1 MCLTLLFASPQAEDC
16 KEQLTAALEK
26 YRRSNG
32 GGDPAAQAAGQQ
44 ISLSSLQ
51 SPDAKLLSRPLLRLR
66 QACLHPQ
73 LGPFGLKK
81 RRRSR
86 RNQRGADG
94 AGGNGAGGG
103 RGFGGA
109 GAAGGGGGRNGGA
122 GSAAGGVAGRGRRR
136 GVVGGVVGADG
147 MMTMSEVL
155 SSMVDDAKLKVGV
168 ILRFILREIL
178 RVMLRHEVILRVI
191 LRGI

>member
-1 MCLTLLFASPQAEDC
+1 
-16 KEQLTAALEK
+16 LEK

-32 GGDPAAQAAGQQ
+32 GNDSTAQAAGQQ

-51 SPDAKLLSRPLLRLR
+51 SSDAKLLSRPLLRLR

-81 RRRSR
+81 SRRSR
-86 RNQRGADG
+86 RNRRGADG

-109 GAAGGGGGRNGGA
+109 GGA
-122 GSAAGGVAGRGRRR
+122 GSATGGVAGRGRRR

-155 SSMVDDAKLKVGV
+155 SSMVDDAKLKVRSK
-168 ILRFILREIL
+168 LYK
-178 RVMLRHEVILRVI
+178 EVYDL
-191 LRGI
+191 